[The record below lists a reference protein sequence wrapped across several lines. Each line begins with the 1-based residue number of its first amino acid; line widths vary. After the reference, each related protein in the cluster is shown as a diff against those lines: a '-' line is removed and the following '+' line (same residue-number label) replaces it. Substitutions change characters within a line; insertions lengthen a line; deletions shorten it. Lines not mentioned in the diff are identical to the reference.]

1 MMKKTLA
8 ALAVLGAFAGA
19 AAAADVT
26 LYGKVDLGLNYQNT
40 KTDSDFGRDV
50 DSTGTF
56 SMKSGQNSGSR
67 WGLKGVEDLGNGTK
81 VGFVLENGF
90 SADDGTMGQGG
101 RLFGREAQLY
111 VQGSFGKVAFGRM
124 GSLTSACGTYN
135 LINFTPFSSGWSD
148 SASKTNFW
156 ISDRDRM
163 DNTVTYQT
171 PTFAGFQVTAQYSF
185 KVAGQEAAGNESQ
198 NKRYVGLGAT
208 YKTGALS
215 TGLIVDSVLN
225 ETAKDNNTE
234 DSLGVTFGAT
244 YDFGFVKPY
253 FMAQYGQNENK
264 LGGFDITHF
273 NKSVVNGTP
282 ISVVDQANEGWKGY
296 GLNLGATA
304 PLLGGTVLAQ
314 VSYLDSETEQDVTYN
329 ATAKAELDARN
340 YGVALGYTYNL
351 SKRTMVYTYASYN
364 ELELK
369 AKDKAGAGSFEE
381 TKKLAEFG
389 LGMVH
394 SF

>member
-8 ALAVLGAFAGA
+8 ALAVLGAFAGS
-19 AAAADVT
+19 AAADVT

-148 SASKTNFW
+148 SASKTNF
-156 ISDRDRM
+156 
-163 DNTVTYQT
+163 
-171 PTFAGFQVTAQYSF
+171 
-185 KVAGQEAAGNESQ
+185 
-198 NKRYVGLGAT
+198 
-208 YKTGALS
+208 
-215 TGLIVDSVLN
+215 
-225 ETAKDNNTE
+225 
-234 DSLGVTFGAT
+234 
-244 YDFGFVKPY
+244 
-253 FMAQYGQNENK
+253 
-264 LGGFDITHF
+264 
-273 NKSVVNGTP
+273 
-282 ISVVDQANEGWKGY
+282 
-296 GLNLGATA
+296 
-304 PLLGGTVLAQ
+304 
-314 VSYLDSETEQDVTYN
+314 
-329 ATAKAELDARN
+329 
-340 YGVALGYTYNL
+340 
-351 SKRTMVYTYASYN
+351 
-364 ELELK
+364 
-369 AKDKAGAGSFEE
+369 
-381 TKKLAEFG
+381 
-389 LGMVH
+389 
-394 SF
+394 